1 MEADPN
7 IIYEWIRSFSKGDI
21 IVLCLMGVAM
31 FFYHKIVT
39 KRLVRD
45 LEEIPN
51 PTVLL
56 TKEAHAVICKNTM
69 LQIKNLL
76 LENRMIAAK
85 DTADLKELLMVT
97 MRADILEAIKNNK
110 K

>member
-1 MEADPN
+1 MEPDPN
-7 IIYEWIRSFSKGDI
+7 VIYEWIRSFSKGDI

-31 FFYHKIVT
+31 FFYHKVIT
-39 KRLVRD
+39 KKLMGD
-45 LEEIPN
+45 MNKIPD
-51 PTVLL
+51 PALLL

-69 LQIKNLL
+69 LEIKNLL

-85 DTADLKELLMVT
+85 DTSDLKELLMVT

>member
-7 IIYEWIRSFSKGDI
+7 IIYEWIRSFSRGDI

-31 FFYHKIVT
+31 FFYHRAVT
-39 KRLVRD
+39 KKIIGD
-45 LEEIPN
+45 INKIPD
-51 PTVLL
+51 PTLLL

-69 LQIKNLL
+69 LEIKNLL